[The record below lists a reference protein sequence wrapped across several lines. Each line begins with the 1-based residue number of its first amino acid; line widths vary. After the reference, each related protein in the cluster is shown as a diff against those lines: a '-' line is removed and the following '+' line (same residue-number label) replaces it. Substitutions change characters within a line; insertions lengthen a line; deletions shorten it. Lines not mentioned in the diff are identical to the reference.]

1 MVDVWQQATLF
12 GWLPD
17 APQLLPPDALRGLWL
32 PLITA
37 QSSML
42 AAEREV
48 AAAQASDAWQLAI
61 RHGYAFPRGRVTTAR
76 DDNVS
81 WFAELAQA
89 AQAWLR
95 ARNLMTRAEL
105 PNLISRHAAR
115 LRPLFPARIQ
125 LTPTFASDPALE
137 ALWRALRGQGVVV
150 ATIAANDTISSG
162 VAVTPIRVERARD
175 GEHELDCALN
185 WLEQRLAEPPP
196 PDGDAVTLIVP
207 NLAQSREA
215 WQRRLRSRFNPCW
228 WRDPT
233 TDRNHFDLSLG
244 RSLAD
249 QASVRALLTLLQAT
263 SQPLDVELLAQALTH
278 PRWAWAP
285 AEIGY
290 VHGHLRELMDR
301 GIARAPLA
309 GWPLPPAAQALM
321 QRIADEGRLRSTRR
335 VHAATVEQFIT
346 AFTQRALIGRSELFQ
361 LEETWR
367 TLLRDW
373 SGHDAWFAP
382 LAWPEAVSELSWLAR
397 DTVFQPESGAGRI
410 HVIGLLESAGVPLT
424 CARLVGMSDRVLPER
439 LAPNP
444 LLPRTW
450 QAQARVGLGSRTEV
464 AARSTRL
471 VGNWQT
477 LIPDLTVSYAA
488 ENEDGPTSL
497 SPLFS
502 TWPVVDSPSS
512 VTVPATTLAPPPIVL
527 ESISDESLP
536 VSASEIAVEEGTSN
550 AAQRPLSP
558 SRLREQ
564 AQCPRR
570 AAAQRLGLEPWPT
583 LSPGI
588 TPLLRGNLVHGM
600 LAAYGDARRA
610 AAAQGEPPDAA
621 ALTRVG
627 LAALDHVI
635 AQERATRP
643 GIAAVI
649 WQTEHARIAALLEQV
664 LATDAA
670 HPDMAV
676 VAIEAETRATVA
688 GQRFRGK
695 VDRVDAGG
703 GVRIILD
710 YKTGS
715 VSRSDWIPDKNDGR
729 LADPQLPLYALM
741 DGATADDAM
750 DGSNRDPVRGVAWF
764 VVSDDRVDCIG
775 VGDDDSVVGA
785 RQAPELQTWDGAVA
799 LWQPAIAALVEE
811 WQAGVADVAPL
822 KGRATCQH
830 CEYGAFCRERW
841 SLAGAEEDADSADS
855 GSADDQNDS
864 QGARND

>member
-17 APQLLPPDALRGLWL
+17 APQLLPPNALRGLWL
-32 PLITA
+32 PLIAA

-48 AAAQASDAWQLAI
+48 AAAQTSDAWQLAI
-61 RHGYAFPRGRVTTAR
+61 RHGYAFPRGRVATAR

-115 LRPLFPARIQ
+115 LRPLFPRRIQ

-137 ALWRALRGQGVVV
+137 ALWRALRGQGVEV

-162 VAVTPIRVERARD
+162 LAVTPIRVECARD
-175 GEHELDCALN
+175 VEHELECALN
-185 WLEQRLAEPPP
+185 WLEQRMAEAALPE
-196 PDGDAVTLIVP
+196 DNAVTLIVP
-207 NLAQSREA
+207 NLAQSREV
-215 WQRRLRSRFNPCW
+215 WQRRLRSRFNPGW
-228 WRDPT
+228 WQDPT
-233 TDRNHFDLSLG
+233 TDRDHFDLSLG

-263 SQPLDVELLAQALTH
+263 SQPVDVELVAQALTH
-278 PRWAWAP
+278 PRFALAST
-285 AEIGY
+285 EVGR
-290 VHGHLRELMDR
+290 VHAHLRDLMDR
-301 GIARAPLA
+301 GISSALLA
-309 GWPLPPAAQALM
+309 GWPLPPAAQALLL
-321 QRIADEGRLRSTRR
+321 RIADQGHRR
-335 VHAATVEQFIT
+335 NARRTHVAMVEQFIT

-373 SGHDAWFAP
+373 SGHDEWFAP
-382 LAWPEAVSELSWLAR
+382 LAWPEAVSELSRLAR
-397 DTVFQPESGAGRI
+397 DTVFQPESGTGRI

-424 CARLVGMSDRVLPER
+424 CARLVGMTDRVLPER

-444 LLPRTW
+444 LLPRAW
-450 QAQARVGLGSRTEV
+450 QAQARVGLGSRAEV
-464 AARSTRL
+464 TARAARL
-471 VGNWQT
+471 VGNWQA
-477 LIPDLTVSYAA
+477 LIPDLTASYAE
-488 ENEDGPTSL
+488 ENEDGPTSP
-497 SPLFS
+497 SPLLS
-502 TWPVVDSPSS
+502 SWPAVDAPVP
-512 VTVPATTLAPPPIVL
+512 VTVPVATLAPPIAL

-536 VSASEIAVEEGTSN
+536 VSAEGMAVAVDGSN
-550 AAQRPLSP
+550 SAHAPMSP

-600 LAAYGDARRA
+600 LAAYGVARRA
-610 AAAQGEPPDAA
+610 TAAQGEQPDSA
-621 ALTRVG
+621 ALTSAG
-627 LAALDHVI
+627 LAALDQLI
-635 AQERATRP
+635 TQERTARP

-649 WQTEHARIAALLEQV
+649 WQTERARIAALLEQV

-670 HPDMAV
+670 RPDMAV

-710 YKTGS
+710 YKTGN

-741 DGATADDAM
+741 DRATTEDATDD
-750 DGSNRDPVRGVAWF
+750 SNRDPVRGVAWF

-799 LWQPAIAALVEE
+799 LWHPAIAALVEE